1 MSDDGACTRVAP
13 DRALEIMS
21 AALMALA
28 TVLSAWC
35 AYQATRWDGIQTRRF
50 DAANAARTEAVRL
63 SNQAL
68 QISTLDE
75 QLFTPYVVAVD
86 VGNTRLADVIDQRFR
101 PALRAA
107 VHTWLATHP
116 FTNPRAPASPFAMA
130 VYTATGS
137 AAAAAQL
144 ALAQQRV
151 EAAEVANQ
159 HADHYVLL
167 TALAASV
174 LFFSG
179 MGVKF
184 EGRWIKIALNAF
196 GALHFVGT
204 AVVAA
209 TFPVT
214 CMTTRSTGRR
224 WCPCAPDGASRGKY
238 AWAKTGHA
246 SLC

>member
-1 MSDDGACTRVAP
+1 MSDDGVSTRVAP
-13 DRALEIMS
+13 DRGLEIMS

-35 AYQATRWDGIQTRRF
+35 AYQATRWDGIQTSRF

-63 SNQAL
+63 FNHAL
-68 QISTLDE
+68 QLSTLDE
-75 QLFTPYVVAVD
+75 QLFTQYVVAVD
-86 VGNTRLADVIDQRFR
+86 AGNTRVADVIRQRFR
-101 PALRAA
+101 PELRAA
-107 VHTWLATHP
+107 VQTWLATHP
-116 FTNPRAPASPFAMA
+116 FTNPQAPASPFAMA
-130 VYTATGS
+130 GYTSTGS
-137 AAAAAQL
+137 AAADAQL
-144 ALAQQRV
+144 ELAEQRV

-159 HADHYVLL
+159 HSDNYVLL
-167 TALAASV
+167 TVLAASV

-196 GALHFVGT
+196 GALLFVGT

-214 CMTTRSTGRR
+214 
-224 WCPCAPDGASRGKY
+224 
-238 AWAKTGHA
+238 
-246 SLC
+246 

>member
-1 MSDDGACTRVAP
+1 MSDYGACTRVAP
-13 DRALEIMS
+13 DRGLEIMS

-35 AYQATRWDGIQTRRF
+35 AYQATRWDGIQTSRF

-68 QISTLDE
+68 QLSTLDE
-75 QLFTPYVVAVD
+75 QLFTQYVVAVD
-86 VGNTRLADVIDQRFR
+86 AGNTRLADVMRQRFR
-101 PALRAA
+101 PELRAA
-107 VHTWLATHP
+107 VQTWLATHP
-116 FTNPRAPASPFAMA
+116 FTNPQAPALPFAMA
-130 VYTATGS
+130 AYTSTAS
-137 AAAAAQL
+137 AVAEAQL
-144 ALAQQRV
+144 ELADQRV

-159 HADHYVLL
+159 HSDNYVLL
-167 TALAASV
+167 TVLAASV

-196 GALHFVGT
+196 GALLFVGS

-209 TFPVT
+209 TFP
-214 CMTTRSTGRR
+214 MT
-224 WCPCAPDGASRGKY
+224 
-238 AWAKTGHA
+238 
-246 SLC
+246 